1 MPVLI
6 EWGDSAARKILV
18 EDLSNGMIG
27 LDLPKPAVAW
37 KFYSDNMIEFQYITE
52 SQFKGG
58 LYRLR
63 VKMKLNKCRNEG
75 EEADFLHDMAL
86 FPRPEY
92 NYRGEPHWDLSEAK
106 PLLEADIKEGKY
118 PAMMPK
124 ELWLTRPEYYDAYP
138 LEVFRKHIH
147 QEIRTQKWH
156 AYLKDLKEAGDD
168 VDFDDPGP
176 GYGAPIRDPG
186 TDDEMSL

>member
-1 MPVLI
+1 MPPLI
-6 EWGDSAARKILV
+6 DWAESAARKILV

-63 VKMKLNKCRNEG
+63 VKIKLNKCRNEE

-92 NYRGEPHWDLSEAK
+92 NHRGEPHWDLSEAK
-106 PLLEADIKEGKY
+106 PLLEADINDGKY
-118 PAMMPK
+118 PNMVPK
-124 ELWLTRPEYYDAYP
+124 ELWLTRPEYYDVYP

-156 AYLKDLKEAGDD
+156 AYLKAKQDAGED
-168 VDFDDPGP
+168 VDIDDYGP
-176 GYGAPIRDPG
+176 AVLDPDE
-186 TDDEMSL
+186 DD